1 MKTDIATIRTGLKD
15 IMKAHAPLVMLAV
28 LCVIGVI
35 CFPAFG
41 TTTNTVNIFRR
52 VSISGLVTIGMAF
65 VILSGGIDLSVG
77 SITVVASIVSVQFC
91 ESSPMLAI
99 AAPLAVGLGFGVLNG
114 ALITFG
120 RIPPF
125 ITTLAMMLGVRGL
138 AFILAGDT
146 ASQMVNPP
154 GWFREVY
161 RGDVLGIPYPT
172 IILALAFGAAVVV
185 SKYTSFG
192 RSVYAIGGGEE
203 AAAMM
208 GLSVKK
214 SKTLVYV
221 ISGLCAGLAGLLL
234 ASQLRASDPS
244 AEPGLELVA
253 IAAVVIGGIPL
264 TGGLGKIGQVICG
277 VLVLGL
283 IPNFINLFRMRY
295 GIDLPSWY
303 NEMITGTLLL
313 AVVLLQS
320 RIAKKHETQ

>member
-1 MKTDIATIRTGLKD
+1 
-15 IMKAHAPLVMLAV
+15 MKAHAPLVMLAV

-41 TTTNTVNIFRR
+41 TTTNVVNIFRR

-91 ESSPMLAI
+91 ESSALLAI
-99 AAPLAVGLGFGVLNG
+99 AAPLAVGLVFGALNG
-114 ALITFG
+114 TLITFG

-146 ASQMVNPP
+146 ASQTVNAP
-154 GWFREVY
+154 GWFGELY
-161 RGDVLGIPYPT
+161 RDDIFGIPYPT
-172 IILALAFGAAVVV
+172 IILALAFGVAIVV

-192 RSVYAIGGGEE
+192 RSVYAVGGGEE
-203 AAAMM
+203 AAGMM

-234 ASQLRASDPS
+234 ASQLKASDPS
-244 AEPGLELVA
+244 AEPGLELTA

-277 VLVLGL
+277 VLILGL

-303 NEMITGTLLL
+303 NEMITGMLLL